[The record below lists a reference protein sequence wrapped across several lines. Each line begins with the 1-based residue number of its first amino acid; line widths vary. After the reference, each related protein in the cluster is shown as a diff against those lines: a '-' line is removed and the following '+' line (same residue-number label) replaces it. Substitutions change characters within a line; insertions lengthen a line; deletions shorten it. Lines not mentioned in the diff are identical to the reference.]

1 MADLTEPR
9 VREIVRDELSVMQ
22 VPEKL
27 STIMERLES
36 LTENKADKAD
46 IEELKGEIKALDE
59 RMSGE
64 IKALDERMSGKI
76 NALDAKQ
83 DSLRDLIKSNFR
95 IGVGIAVAI
104 LAVLVKLAF
113 FP

>member
-27 STIMERLES
+27 STIMERLEN
-36 LTENKADKAD
+36 LTDNKADKAD
-46 IEELKGEIKALDE
+46 IEELKGEIKALD
-59 RMSGE
+59 
-64 IKALDERMSGKI
+64 
-76 NALDAKQ
+76 AKQ
-83 DSLRDLIKSNFR
+83 DSFRDLIKSNFR
-95 IGVGIAVAI
+95 IDLGLLIAI

-113 FP
+113 IP